1 MHKYLENL
9 VARKNAELKDL
20 EEKMKGS
27 NDVAEV
33 RAIGETLLK
42 LRDEISDAEEQLK
55 KLDEK
60 PTGLDTTEP
69 DVTEPAEENSRGMNP
84 LASYGMAQTKKSVE
98 DENVRSS
105 MEYRKAFK
113 DYVQKGNVSTVLQFR
128 NNRTGEVFEKR
139 ENTPLTSA
147 DLGVLLPSTVV
158 QEIIKESE
166 KVYGV
171 LYSKV
176 KKTNV
181 KGGVKYPIGSF
192 GATFKR
198 IGETGAPTDRQKAG
212 SVTGFVEFSYKI
224 GEIRISQTL
233 LEDVLSVPVFEAEVA
248 KVILEAYVK
257 AMDDEIL
264 NGVGSNNQCEGILTE
279 VKKVSGSRI
288 LPANVITFNDTEM
301 ADWKAWQKKL
311 FAKIPLS
318 MRALKPEF
326 IMTANTYEAN
336 IKTLA
341 DANNRPVCNET
352 YNPVDGA
359 EKATF
364 KGREVFFIEE
374 GLGIDNFEDAENGG
388 IFGFYWVP
396 EKAYAVNTNLEFAVK
411 RYFDEEKLEWV
422 ERAVVINDGKILD
435 PKYIWVLKKE
445 VSA

>member
-1 MHKYLENL
+1 MRKYLENL
-9 VARKNAELKDL
+9 IARKKAELKDL

-55 KLDEK
+55 KLDEE
-60 PTGLDTTEP
+60 PTEP
-69 DVTEPAEENSRGMNP
+69 DTTGPDVTDPAEENSRGMNP

-158 QEIIKESE
+158 QEIIKEAE

-198 IGETGAPTDRQKAG
+198 IGETGSPTDRQKAG
-212 SVTGFVEFSYKI
+212 SVTGYVEFSYKI

-233 LEDVLSVPVFEAEVA
+233 LEDILSVPVFESEVA
-248 KVILEAYVK
+248 KVILEAYIK

-341 DANNRPVCNET
+341 DGNNRPVCNET
-352 YNPVDGA
+352 FNPVDGT

-374 GLGIDNFEDAENGG
+374 GLGIDNFDDAENGG

-411 RYFDEEKLEWV
+411 RYCDEEKLEWV

-435 PKYIWVLKKE
+435 PKYIWVLKKG